1 LAGPVGGADAVLA
14 LVLELV
20 QTLATLGLSRF
31 ADVERA
37 AR

>member
-1 LAGPVGGADAVLA
+1 VEGPR
-14 LVLELV
+14 ELV

-31 ADVERA
+31 AGVEPAA